1 MISESK
7 DKIKKICIF
16 PQLCPDFKKNTL
28 VCENF
33 LFHVFLLH
41 KPSS

>member
-1 MISESK
+1 MISQSK

-16 PQLCPDFKKNTL
+16 PQLCLDFKKNTL
-28 VCENF
+28 IRENF

-41 KPSS
+41 TPSS